1 MLHQVKGPKMLF
13 PARVC
18 KFDGFKRD
26 RFQSFDAFNQ
36 LSESKFLVRINLI
49 SRDPNRGLMSS

>member
-1 MLHQVKGPKMLF
+1 MLF